1 MTETTKKCPACAEE
15 IKLEAQ
21 RCRFC
26 GAAFRISARGY
37 CPSCRQVLDADANN
51 RCCRCGTALVDI
63 QFKSEYIPPEK
74 LVIPSS
80 NLSKVSPAQGILSSK
95 RKGSGSGWALFAGL
109 FVVFTGLCLLAS
121 IFVRPQ
127 INAFLATDTPRPT
140 RTPFPTSTPSAT
152 PTKRPPP
159 TATPLPVEVTFDTI
173 GDYPE
178 GTRVTMTGVLA
189 LFKSTHCGYEC
200 GLLFAEYINSP
211 KKVTI
216 FVRVAKAGVEPEPN
230 QMKALPESFEKW
242 DIRVRLNDGDYAF
255 IDQRITITGRIA
267 RTTTGEPAISDITR
281 IELPQ

>member
-26 GAAFRISARGY
+26 GAAFKISARGY
-37 CPSCRQVLDADANN
+37 CPSCRQVMDADANN
-51 RCCRCGTALVDI
+51 RCCRCGTVLVDV
-63 QFKSEYIPPEK
+63 QFKSEYIPPDK
-74 LVIPSS
+74 PVITTS
-80 NLSKVSPAQGILSSK
+80 NASQVSPAQGIRSSK
-95 RKGSGSGWALFAGL
+95 RKGSGSRWALFAGL

-127 INAFLATDTPRPT
+127 INALLATDTLRPT

-173 GDYPE
+173 EDYPR
-178 GTRVTMTGVLA
+178 GTLVTMTGVLA
-189 LFKSTHCGYEC
+189 LFKSTFCGDEC
-200 GLLFAEYINSP
+200 GLLFAEYINSS
-211 KKVTI
+211 KKITI

-230 QMKALPESFEKW
+230 QMKALQENFEKW
-242 DIRVRLNDGDYAF
+242 DVRVRLNDGNYAF
-255 IDQRITITGRIA
+255 IDQRITITGRIT
-267 RTTTGEPAISDITR
+267 RTTSGEPAISDITR
-281 IELPQ
+281 IESPK